1 MKFYQ
6 LVSLKTGVGNW
17 KDEICKACD
26 LFACLCYFYQSV
38 SFLWL
43 ERPFF

>member
-6 LVSLKTGVGNW
+6 TVILKNGVEKW
-17 KDEICKACD
+17 EDEICKACD

-38 SFLWL
+38 NFIWP
-43 ERPFF
+43 ECPFF